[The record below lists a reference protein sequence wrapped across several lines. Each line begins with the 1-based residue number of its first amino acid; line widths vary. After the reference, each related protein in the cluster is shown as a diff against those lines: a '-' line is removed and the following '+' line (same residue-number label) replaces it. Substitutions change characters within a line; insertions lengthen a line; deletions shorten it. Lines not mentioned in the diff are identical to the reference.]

1 MSAPQVAALLF
12 APIGVVGLR
21 DFVRYHRQVEARR
34 VRRIID
40 AAERD
45 GRVSR

>member
-12 APIGVVGLR
+12 APIGLASVR
-21 DFVRYHRQVEARR
+21 EFVRYHRQVEARR
-34 VRRIID
+34 VRRIIN